1 MRLLYL
7 EEMRRVYFMRFSKHL
22 GFITGIKHQLLAQLV
37 TCHVKMT
44 VSLGPQGTFVTGTKT
59 TPVTVIQYR
68 RRVLLNCV
76 SSVLMNEPT
85 AGAHRSVLVTGFYAT
100 HYIVGMFVTGV
111 RMKPVTHGSVFITS
125 FN

>member
-76 SSVLMNEPT
+76 SSVLMNGPT
-85 AGAHRSVLVTGFYAT
+85 AGAHRSVLVTGFYAA

-111 RMKPVTHGSVFITS
+111 PNEARYSRFS
-125 FN
+125 FYNEL